1 MRVRVVID
9 SADDGGCCCWSWR
22 MAGKKYIIGVAAA
35 VDSGVFWNID
45 ASISHCGC
53 EDDDDDDIDDNADG
67 GDGGDVDDGGV
78 FGW

>member
-1 MRVRVVID
+1 MRVRVVIG
-9 SADDGGCCCWSWR
+9 SADDGVVAADYGEWLV
-22 MAGKKYIIGVAAA
+22 KKIKNGVAAA
-35 VDSGVFWNID
+35 VDSDVFWNID

-53 EDDDDDDIDDNADG
+53 ADDDDDDIDDNADG